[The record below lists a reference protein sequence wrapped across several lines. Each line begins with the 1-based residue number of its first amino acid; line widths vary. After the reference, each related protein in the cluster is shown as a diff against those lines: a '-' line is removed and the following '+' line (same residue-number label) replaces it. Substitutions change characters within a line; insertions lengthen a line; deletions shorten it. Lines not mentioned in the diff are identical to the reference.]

1 MLYPAARMIRDA
13 LVWWSDQMLDLVP
26 ARFTRPDPSEAGAL
40 LVEPQLDAVRLSLRE
55 AGTERVIEIPAL
67 RRADPVLAGTEGDP
81 AQIEPADADG
91 FVRVVN
97 AVLGPKRAMPVL
109 LRLPADAVLRRDV
122 VLPLAAEAG
131 LDRVLAFEMDR
142 LTPFS
147 AEELFFSSTI
157 TGRDRATGRL
167 FVRLALLPRA
177 PLRPVLSLLAAAGT
191 EAQAIEVPASG
202 GEPALRIPL
211 AHEAP
216 VSARRQRLSL
226 RAGFGACAALLLL
239 AIVLPFV
246 QQQWALNQADRRIA
260 ALRTPVQAVQALQ
273 NRIDSGAAGALLVR
287 AERARLGDTLS
298 VLAAV
303 TTVLPDD
310 SYLTDLALR
319 QGELTISGQSPS
331 AARLIPAISAVSA
344 FTAPAF
350 TAPVTRIEGQGQ
362 ELFSI
367 KAGIAP
373 GDVPQSAP
381 QSAPGNAS
389 GAAR

>member
-1 MLYPAARMIRDA
+1 MLYPAVRMIRDA

-40 LVEPQLDAVRLSLRE
+40 LVEPLPGAVRLCLRE
-55 AGTERVIEIPAL
+55 AGAERVLETLPLAVVVPAL
-67 RRADPVLAGTEGDP
+67 VEPDADPAPLVD
-81 AQIEPADADG
+81 PADAEG
-91 FVRVVN
+91 FLR
-97 AVLGPKRAMPVL
+97 AMELALGPERSVPVL
-109 LRLPADAVLRRDV
+109 LRLPATAVLRRDV
-122 VLPLAAEAG
+122 TLPLAAEAG

-147 AEELFFSSTI
+147 ADELFFSSVV
-157 TGRDRATGRL
+157 TGRDRAAGRL
-167 FVRLALLPRA
+167 LVRLALLPRA

-191 EAQAIEVPASG
+191 EAQAIDVPAAP
-202 GEPALRIPL
+202 GEPSLRIPL

-216 VSARRQRLSL
+216 VSARRQRFQL
-226 RAGFGACAALLLL
+226 RAAFGACTALLLL
-239 AIVLPFV
+239 AVVLPFV
-246 QQQWALNQADRRIA
+246 LQQMALDTAERRIA
-260 ALRTPVQAVQALQ
+260 ALQTPVHAVQALQ
-273 NRIDSGAAGALLVR
+273 NRINSGSAGALLVR

-298 VLAAV
+298 VLAAI

-319 QGELTISGQSPS
+319 RGELTISGQSPS
-331 AARLIPAISAVSA
+331 AARLIPAISAVPA

-373 GDVPQSAP
+373 
-381 QSAPGNAS
+381 
-389 GAAR
+389 